1 MASGKKIGVSDIA
14 KHAGVSIGTVSNYLN
29 YPERVSDILK
39 HKIAAAI
46 DELGYVPRHANTA
59 TTPATAQTDTP
70 LIGFVMTDI
79 EHSLFTAIFEGA
91 QEVCEDNDMQ
101 IIGLNASSDMN
112 RQHELVQLLI
122 NMNVKGILLST
133 VLDPTQDVQAART
146 ANIPIVLIDHSVP
159 HKCVPVCSVLENN
172 VSVGRLAAEEL
183 LRCGCSRIAF
193 AAHSF
198 DYEAIQDRQ
207 FGANKAVMTS
217 GSATFEVIDSGGLMY
232 EDGYQLGEM
241 LSERALRIRAHGMT
255 QSGQVSNQVAG
266 VTNQAADQAADQTAN
281 DSYPRSQNDQQSC
294 NQTTSSQETVTPIPD
309 GIVAGSDRLAM
320 GLIAALTNRGVLR
333 VPEDIAIVGTE
344 GVDLQSIGVMPL
356 SVAQA
361 PGADMGRKAMSQLL
375 DYADSPASH
384 VHGTTL
390 IEPTLIP
397 RASTR
402 G

>member
-101 IIGLNASSDMN
+101 IIGLNASSDMT

-146 ANIPIVLIDHSVP
+146 ANIPIVLIDHSMP

-207 FGANKAVMTS
+207 LGVNKAVMAS
-217 GSATFEVIDSGGLMY
+217 GGATFEVIDSGGLMY

-241 LSERALRIRAHGMT
+241 LSERALRIRAHDMT
-255 QSGQVSNQVAG
+255 QSGQVSDQTV
-266 VTNQAADQAADQTAN
+266 DQAADQTAN
-281 DSYPRSQNDQQSC
+281 DSYPRSQNGQQSC
-294 NQTTSSQETVTPIPD
+294 NHTMSSRETVTPIPD

-333 VPEDIAIVGTE
+333 VPKDIAIVGTE